1 MATVVDHLVISL
13 GLDPRPLQSGL
24 NQVKSLAMR
33 FAGPIAG
40 AFSIHKVFQNYV
52 ESVSWV
58 AKVTGGYFEKLE
70 NYKYKM
76 AMLAR
81 VTREDIE
88 VYRKYREALVKFNI
102 TMGDLSMKI
111 MREFY
116 PVFRTMIDGLNK
128 FSDWVDRNHDNII
141 RFLEV
146 AAGVIATAL
155 TPAIIRMTAALLAN
169 PLTWFIAMLAMIILL
184 LDDFVTYMQGGKS
197 EFEDFWKK
205 LGTPEELKEKLGAA
219 IEFITEK
226 LAFLKEN
233 LWAIGFGVVA
243 IMSIGGAFVT
253 LSKVVDAV
261 TTGVDGLY
269 SAFNLLKRH
278 PIIAL
283 LTLGTI
289 AVGAWIANFDE
300 IKQGFHDLINDMSEY
315 FNNSTFGKWYNA
327 TIKPAGKFIDKITGT
342 IGNTFGVGLHKV
354 FGNNPDP
361 TAPATKINEYLQN
374 LEAEN
379 KIRKARGQPPKEV
392 DPKLIPT
399 LADLVDVQV
408 PAEKVVEKPKVV
420 ERAPTGSMW
429 DSFAQTHRATT
440 DKQPPAESR
449 EDIIFQ
455 ALTANFARMGHAV
468 KELSNAQLVP
478 AGALGGGA
486 NGKVTIGSNNS
497 TTVNNYIEV
506 NAQGNASAE
515 DIAEKTAGATAQAT
529 TQATVDTADKGTFQ

>member
-205 LGTPEELKEKLGAA
+205 LGTPEELKEKLGGA

-233 LWAIGFGVVA
+233 LFAIGFGAVA

-253 LSKVVDAV
+253 LSKVVDTV
-261 TTGVDGLY
+261 TKGANGLY
-269 SAFNLLKRH
+269 AAFNLLKGH
-278 PIIAL
+278 PIITL

-289 AVGAWIANFDE
+289 AVGLWITRFDE
-300 IKQGFHDLINDMSEY
+300 IKQGFHDLVDDMSAY
-315 FNNSTFGKWYNA
+315 WNNSA
-327 TIKPAGKFIDKITGT
+327 VGKFINSMIKSPKDAAADLGNKIGENTGWF
-342 IGNTFGVGLHKV
+342 GTFSGKLGVWAQKL

-361 TAPATKINEYLQN
+361 TASGTKINE
-374 LEAEN
+374 E
-379 KIRKARGQPPKEV
+379 RKTDAFMADVAAKFGWKYRGK
-392 DPKLIPT
+392 DPKTKTTI
-399 LADLVDVQV
+399 DDYNVQV
-408 PAEKVVEKPKVV
+408 PADKIPTPQPVA
-420 ERAPTGSMW
+420 AP
-429 DSFAQTHRATT
+429 

-449 EDIIFQ
+449 MDKIAQ
-455 ALTANFARMGHAV
+455 ALTANLARMGAAV
-468 KELSNAQLVP
+468 QDFTAVP
-478 AGALGGGA
+478 LAPVGATAGGA
-486 NGKVTIGSNNS
+486 KGNVTVGSHNT
-497 TTVNNYIEV
+497 TTVNNYVEV
-506 NAQGNASAE
+506 KVEGTNATAE
-515 DIAEKTAGATAQAT
+515 DIGQATAQAT
-529 TQATVDTADKGTFQ
+529 TQATVDASDKGTYQ

>member
-205 LGTPEELKEKLGAA
+205 LGTPEELKEKLGGV

-233 LWAIGFGVVA
+233 LFAIGFGAVA

-253 LSKVVDAV
+253 LSKVVDTV
-261 TTGVDGLY
+261 TTGANGLY
-269 SAFNLLKRH
+269 AAFNLLRNH
-278 PIIAL
+278 PIIVL
-283 LTLGTI
+283 LTAGTI
-289 AVGAWIANFDE
+289 AVGAWIANFDA
-300 IKQGFHDLINDMSEY
+300 IKQGFHDLVDDMSAY
-315 FNNSTFGKWYNA
+315 FNNSTIGKLYNA
-327 TIKPAGKFIDKITGT
+327 TIKPAGKFIDKITGA
-342 IGNTFGVGLHKV
+342 IGDALGVGLQKT

-361 TAPATKINEYLQN
+361 TKAESNQNKQAQQEKDKELARKLGLNLPAYELNPE
-374 LEAEN
+374 
-379 KIRKARGQPPKEV
+379 
-392 DPKLIPT
+392 DPG
-399 LADLVDVQV
+399 V
-408 PAEKVVEKPKVV
+408 PAPKVVEKPKVV
-420 ERAPTGSMW
+420 AREPTGSMW
-429 DSFAQTHRATT
+429 DNFAQTLKAT
-440 DKQPPAESR
+440 PAESR
-449 EDIIFQ
+449 EDVIFQ
-455 ALTANFARMGHAV
+455 ALTANFARMGRAV
-468 KELSNAQLVP
+468 KELSNTQLVP

-486 NGKVTIGSNNS
+486 KGNVTVGSHNN
-497 TTVNNYIEV
+497 TTVNNYVEV
-506 NAQGNASAE
+506 KVEGTNATAE
-515 DIAEKTAGATAQAT
+515 DIGQATAQAT
-529 TQATVDTADKGTFQ
+529 TRATVDTSDKGTFQ

>member
-205 LGTPEELKEKLGAA
+205 LGTPEELKEKLGGV

-233 LWAIGFGVVA
+233 LFAIGFGAVA

-261 TTGVDGLY
+261 TIGAKGLY
-269 SAFNLLKRH
+269 DAFNLLKRH
-278 PIIAL
+278 PIIML

-289 AVGAWIANFDE
+289 AVGAWIANFDA
-300 IKQGFHDLINDMSEY
+300 IKQGFHDLVDDMSAY
-315 FNNSTFGKWYNA
+315 FNNSTVGKLYNA
-327 TIKPAGKFIDKITGT
+327 TIKPAGEFVDKLTGA
-342 IGNTFGVGLHKV
+342 IGDTLGVWGQKL

-361 TAPATKINEYLQN
+361 TAPATEHNKDLKKYNELVN
-374 LEAEN
+374 ELKAEN
-379 KIRKARGQPPKEV
+379 RILKMLGKPLKH
-392 DPKLIPT
+392 IPT
-399 LADLVDVQV
+399 FDEFANVQV
-408 PAEKVVEKPKVV
+408 LAQKATGG
-420 ERAPTGSMW
+420 APTGGMV
-429 DSFAQTHRATT
+429 DSFAQTFKTT
-440 DKQPPAESR
+440 TEKKDGKPRDGFSSAPSPEG
-449 EDIIFQ
+449 IF
-455 ALTANFARMGHAV
+455 ASLDAAAKNLKNFSSV
-468 KELSNAQLVP
+468 SLVP

-529 TQATVDTADKGTFQ
+529 TQATVDTSDKGTFQ

>member
-205 LGTPEELKEKLGAA
+205 LGTPEELKEKLGGV

-233 LWAIGFGVVA
+233 LFAIGFGAVA

-261 TTGVDGLY
+261 TKGANGLY
-269 SAFNLLKRH
+269 AAFNFLKGH

-289 AVGAWIANFDE
+289 AVGAWIANFDA
-300 IKQGFHDLINDMSEY
+300 IKQGFHDLVDDMSAY
-315 FNNSTFGKWYNA
+315 FNNSTIGKLYNA
-327 TIKPAGKFIDKITGT
+327 TIKPAGEFVDKLTGA
-342 IGNTFGVGLHKV
+342 IGDTLGVWGQKLFGK
-354 FGNNPDP
+354 NPDP
-361 TAPATKINEYLQN
+361 TAPATEYNKRLKEYDEYVNN
-374 LEAEN
+374 LKADN
-379 KIRKARGQPPKEV
+379 RIRAAIGEPQKP
-392 DPKLIPT
+392 IPSFEEFN
-399 LADLVDVQV
+399 VQV
-408 PAEKVVEKPKVV
+408 PAPKVVEKPKVV
-420 ERAPTGSMW
+420 EGTPTARMV
-429 DSFAQTHRATT
+429 DNLA
-440 DKQPPAESR
+440 
-449 EDIIFQ
+449 Q
-455 ALTANFARMGHAV
+455 ALTANLARMGAAAQGFTAV
-468 KELSNAQLVP
+468 PLAPV
-478 AGALGGGA
+478 GATAGGA
-486 NGKVTIGSNNS
+486 KGNVTVGSHNS
-497 TTVNNYIEV
+497 TTVNNYVEV
-506 NAQGNASAE
+506 KVEGTNATAE
-515 DIAEKTAGATAQAT
+515 DIGQATAQAT
-529 TQATVDTADKGTFQ
+529 TRATVDTSDKGTFQ

>member
-205 LGTPEELKEKLGAA
+205 LGTPEELKEKLGGV

-233 LWAIGFGVVA
+233 LFAIGFGALA
-243 IMSIGGAFVT
+243 IMSVGGAFVT
-253 LSKVVDAV
+253 LSKVVDTV
-261 TTGVDGLY
+261 TKGANGLY
-269 SAFNLLKRH
+269 AAFNLLKGH
-278 PIIAL
+278 PIITL

-289 AVGAWIANFDE
+289 AVGLWITRFDE
-300 IKQGFHDLINDMSEY
+300 IKQGFHDLVDDMSAY
-315 FNNSTFGKWYNA
+315 WNNSTV
-327 TIKPAGKFIDKITGT
+327 GKFINSMIKSPKDAAADLGDKIGENTGWF
-342 IGNTFGVGLHKV
+342 GTFSGKLGVWAQKL

-361 TAPATKINEYLQN
+361 TASGTKINE
-374 LEAEN
+374 E
-379 KIRKARGQPPKEV
+379 RKVDAFMTDVAAKFGWKYRGK
-392 DPKLIPT
+392 DPKT
-399 LADLVDVQV
+399 KTTVDDYNNVQV
-408 PAEKVVEKPKVV
+408 PADKI
-420 ERAPTGSMW
+420 PTP
-429 DSFAQTHRATT
+429 QPVATP

-449 EDIIFQ
+449 EDTIFQ

-486 NGKVTIGSNNS
+486 NGKVTIGSNNN

-529 TQATVDTADKGTFQ
+529 TQATVDASDKGTFQ

>member
-205 LGTPEELKEKLGAA
+205 LGTPEELKEKLGGA

-233 LWAIGFGVVA
+233 LFAIGFGAVA

-253 LSKVVDAV
+253 LNKVVDAV
-261 TTGVDGLY
+261 TIGAKGLY
-269 SAFNLLKRH
+269 DAFNLLKRH
-278 PIIAL
+278 PIIML

-289 AVGAWIANFDE
+289 AVGAWIANFDA
-300 IKQGFHDLINDMSEY
+300 IKQGFHDLVDDMSAY
-315 FNNSTFGKWYNA
+315 FNNSTVGKLYNA
-327 TIKPAGKFIDKITGT
+327 TIKPAGEFVDKITGA
-342 IGNTFGVGLHKV
+342 IGDTLGVWGQKLFGK
-354 FGNNPDP
+354 NPDL
-361 TAPATKINEYLQN
+361 TAPATEHNKLLKEYNELV
-374 LEAEN
+374 EN
-379 KIRKARGQPPKEV
+379 IKANNRIRKMLGQPPK
-392 DPKLIPT
+392 PIPT
-399 LADLVDVQV
+399 FDEFANVQV
-408 PAEKVVEKPKVV
+408 PADKVVG
-420 ERAPTGSMW
+420 PTARMV
-429 DSFAQTHRATT
+429 DNFAQALKATP
-440 DKQPPAESR
+440 DNQPPAESKM
-449 EDIIFQ
+449 DNLAQ
-455 ALTANFARMGHAV
+455 ALTANLARMGAAV
-468 KELSNAQLVP
+468 QDFTAVP
-478 AGALGGGA
+478 LALAGATAGGA
-486 NGKVTIGSNNS
+486 KGNVTVGSHNN
-497 TTVNNYIEV
+497 TTVNNYVEV
-506 NAQGNASAE
+506 KVEGTNATAE
-515 DIAEKTAGATAQAT
+515 DIGQATAQAT
-529 TQATVDTADKGTFQ
+529 TRATVDTSDKGTFQ

>member
-205 LGTPEELKEKLGAA
+205 LGTPEELKEKLGGA

-253 LSKVVDAV
+253 LNKVVDAV
-261 TTGVDGLY
+261 TIGAKGLY
-269 SAFNLLKRH
+269 DAFNLLKRH
-278 PIIAL
+278 PIIML

-289 AVGAWIANFDE
+289 AVGLWITRFDE
-300 IKQGFHDLINDMSEY
+300 IKQGFHDLVDDMSAY
-315 FNNSTFGKWYNA
+315 WNNSA
-327 TIKPAGKFIDKITGT
+327 VGKFINSMIKSPKDAAADLGNKIGENTGWF
-342 IGNTFGVGLHKV
+342 GTFSGKLGVWAQKL
-354 FGNNPDP
+354 FGDNPDP
-361 TAPATKINEYLQN
+361 TASGTKINEERQA
-374 LEAEN
+374 EAGW
-379 KIRKARGQPPKEV
+379 RKVAEV
-392 DPKLIPT
+392 LNRKPVKKDPETKT
-399 LADLVDVQV
+399 TVDDYNVPV
-408 PAEKVVEKPKVV
+408 PAPKVV
-420 ERAPTGSMW
+420 EEKKDGKPRDGFISAPSQEGL
-429 DSFAQTHRATT
+429 FAAIDATA
-440 DKQPPAESR
+440 KN
-449 EDIIFQ
+449 
-455 ALTANFARMGHAV
+455 LKNF
-468 KELSNAQLVP
+468 SNAQLVP
-478 AGALGGGA
+478 AGALGGGT

-529 TQATVDTADKGTFQ
+529 TQATVDASDKGTYQ